1 MTVLFVY
8 KLGIRPDVIV
18 VDPPRA
24 GCDKAVL
31 KSFAHIKP
39 KRIICVSC
47 NQASLARDIEILS
60 EFGYVAKEIQP
71 VDMFSETSH
80 VECVALLENK

>member
-1 MTVLFVY
+1 LPTD
-8 KLGIRPDVIV
+8 IIV

-24 GCDKAVL
+24 GCEKAVL
-31 KSFAHIKP
+31 ENFAP
-39 KRIICVSC
+39 KTHRLRIR
-47 NQASLARDIEILS
+47 NPASLARDIAILS

-80 VECVALLENK
+80 IECVSLLEKK

>member
-1 MTVLFVY
+1 LS
-8 KLGIRPDVIV
+8 RNVIV

-31 KSFAHIKP
+31 ENFAHLKP
-39 KRIICVSC
+39 KHTVYVSY
-47 NQASLARDIEILS
+47 NLASLARDIEILS
-60 EFGYVAKEIQP
+60 EFGYVAKEIQL

-80 VECVALLENK
+80 IESVALLEKK